1 MKRSILPF
9 LLIFSFASVFS
20 QSEKP
25 LPGIH
30 TDFKKLVLMQ
40 ATGESENNQPEM
52 VQLKETAE
60 LYKTVMSNI
69 DSCYIGEFLELYR
82 IAQSY
87 LVNINELD
95 KLEPAYL
102 ALTENEGGFAKQGFY
117 LVNEESSMNKNHTP
131 YVDITTRAAMSPLNK
146 LMSFSQLYPHEMGHV
161 LFRLLCPEDS
171 TENNSRSV
179 DMHFFS
185 LVTDYST
192 AFNEGFAEHI
202 ENISRIFEKNEEIK
216 TGIQNDLDKI
226 AASSQQAIK
235 GFERDFIYPIRM
247 GYYKATMLNWYQKY
261 EDYKRHEQA
270 LTGSVRYK
278 NTSLQLSNIEDQLS
292 YRNSGVGIRKSES
305 RNLVQLHAT
314 EGVISSFFTSLST
327 SKVANN
333 YLDITFYEDFL
344 LDSINNMQSPE
355 ELFTPMQNQF
365 IKYFY
370 VLHNYV
376 VINNSSKSQLC
387 DFIDGYLSSFPE
399 DATEVKDIFRKTTG
413 QNYTNELPPSM
424 WLLVKNYNH
433 RLLTFDPYGAITVPV
448 YTFSLNAAE
457 VEDLQTINGLSRLDA
472 EKIIAY
478 REAYGFFT
486 DLSQLE
492 SIPDLQKS
500 AIELITSCDFTT
512 TDFESSLKDFD
523 PELSLNSLLIAPLK
537 SILIKSLMFFIG
549 IFALVYLVLI
559 RKSNPGIRKISILF
573 FRYLL
578 LWILLVFVGLIVVV
592 IAENAI
598 KYGLILALILIVAPL
613 MIYRKSK
620 EKRLRTLI
628 CTSLMTFVLIM
639 SLM

>member
-1 MKRSILPF
+1 MKRSMLPL
-9 LLIFSFASVFS
+9 LLIFSFACVLS
-20 QSEKP
+20 QGDKS

-30 TDFKKLVLMQ
+30 PDFRKLVLMQ
-40 ATGESENNQPEM
+40 PTGESENNQPEM
-52 VQLKETAE
+52 LQLEETAE
-60 LYKTVMSNI
+60 LYETVISNI
-69 DSCYIGEFLELYR
+69 DSCYISDFLELYR

-95 KLEPAYL
+95 SIEPAYL

-117 LVNEESSMNKNHTP
+117 LVNGKSRINKKHTP

-161 LFRLLCPEDS
+161 LFRLLCREDS

-185 LVTDYST
+185 LVTDYPT

-202 ENISRIFEKNEEIK
+202 ENISRLFEKNEEIK
-216 TGIQNDLDKI
+216 TGIQNDLEKI

-235 GFERDFIYPIRM
+235 GFERDLIYPLRM
-247 GYYKATMLNWYQKY
+247 GYYKASMLNWYQKY

-270 LTGSVRYK
+270 LNASVRYK
-278 NTSLQLSNIEDQLS
+278 NSSLQLSNIEDQLS
-292 YRNSGVGIRKSES
+292 YRNSGVGVRESEI

-314 EGVISSFFTSLST
+314 EGVISSFFTNLST

-333 YLDITFYEDFL
+333 YLDISFYEDFL
-344 LDSINNMQSPE
+344 LDSIDHLNPPE
-355 ELFTPMQNQF
+355 ELFTPLQNQF

-376 VINNSSKSQLC
+376 VINNSSRSQLC
-387 DFIDGYLSSFPE
+387 DFMDGYLLSFP
-399 DATEVKDIFRKTTG
+399 DDTAEVKDIFRRTTG
-413 QNYTNELPPSM
+413 QHYTNELPPPI

-457 VEDLQTINGLSRLDA
+457 VEDLQTISGLSRLDA
-472 EKIIAY
+472 EIIISY
-478 REAYGFFT
+478 REENGFFT

-492 SIPDLQKS
+492 SVPGLQKS
-500 AIELITSCDFTT
+500 TVKLITSCGFTT
-512 TDFESSLKDFD
+512 TDFENSLKDFN

-549 IFALVYLVLI
+549 IFALVYFVLI
-559 RKSNPGIRKISILF
+559 RKSNPGIREISILL

-578 LWILLVFVGLIVVV
+578 LWIFLVFVGLSVVI

-598 KYGLILALILIVAPL
+598 KYGLILALVLIVAPFV
-613 MIYRKSK
+613 IYRKSK
-620 EKRLRTLI
+620 EKRLRTLMGI
-628 CTSLMTFVLIM
+628 GLMTFVLLL
-639 SLM
+639 SLI